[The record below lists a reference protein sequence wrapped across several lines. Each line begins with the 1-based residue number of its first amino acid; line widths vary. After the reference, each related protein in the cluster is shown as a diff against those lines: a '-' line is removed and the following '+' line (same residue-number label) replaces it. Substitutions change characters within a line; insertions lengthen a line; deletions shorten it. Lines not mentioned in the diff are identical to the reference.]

1 MVKIRPILLVV
12 PLFLLVLALAG
23 GSILLLRL
31 FSLTVLVLLTGY
43 LWTVFGSRGISVQAK
58 NSPEHCQ
65 VGESFD
71 EEVTVFN
78 SSKLPKP
85 LLRVEENTDLPGNH
99 NISALSLP
107 PRGSSSWQNSI
118 FCQRR
123 GYYSLGSITVTA
135 SDPFGFFSKRRK
147 LGESQY
153 ISVFPATLD
162 LPFFSSAS
170 PNDFGYGTSQRSIS
184 QISPNA
190 SSVREFTTGD
200 SLNHIHWLSTAHTG
214 KLMVKVF
221 DADRSHS
228 GSKRVWVINDMHQ
241 AFHLGEGN
249 ETTEEY
255 GVTITASLIKKY
267 LDSGMPVGL
276 IASGDQ
282 PYFFPPEHG
291 EQHLRSM
298 MKALT
303 LMKATGKVPI
313 EQLIS
318 DEIERFKGNSIVI
331 IITPSGKEQIIDT
344 VRQLKNRG
352 NSAAV
357 VFLDAT
363 SFGGTINPIA
373 TARSLNS
380 IGAPAYIVRK
390 GDDLARV
397 LDNRVS
403 YSHVRLA

>member
-1 MVKIRPILLVV
+1 MVKIRPILFIV

-23 GSILLLRL
+23 GSILILRL
-31 FSLTVLVLLTGY
+31 FFLSVLVLPIGY
-43 LWTVFGSRGISVQAK
+43 LWTLFGIRGIRVQAK

-65 VGESFD
+65 VGESLD
-71 EEVTVFN
+71 EEFTVSN
-78 SSKLPKP
+78 SSKLPKL
-85 LLRVEENTDLPGNH
+85 LLRVEEDTDLPGKH
-99 NISALSLP
+99 NISALSLSP
-107 PRGSSSWQNSI
+107 GGSSSWQNSI
-118 FCQRR
+118 RCQRR
-123 GYYSLGSITVTA
+123 GQYSLGSITVTT
-135 SDPFGFFSKRRK
+135 SDPLGLFSQHRK
-147 LGESQY
+147 LGEPHY

-170 PNDFGYGTSQRSIS
+170 PNDFGYGTGQRSII

-214 KLMVKVF
+214 KLMVKIF

-228 GSKRVWVINDMHQ
+228 GSKSVWVINDMHQ
-241 AFHLGEGN
+241 ASHMGEGN

-267 LDSGMPVGL
+267 LDSRMPVGL

-282 PYFFPPEHG
+282 SYLFPPEHG
-291 EQHLRSM
+291 EQQLRSM

-303 LMKATGKVPI
+303 LMKATGTTPI
-313 EQLIS
+313 EYLIS

-352 NSAAV
+352 NSAVV
-357 VFLDAT
+357 VFLDST
-363 SFGGTINPIA
+363 SFGGTINPMT

-380 IGAPAYIVRK
+380 IGVPAYIVRK
-390 GDDLARV
+390 GDDLARA
-397 LDNRVS
+397 LDSRVS
-403 YSHVRLA
+403 HSQARLA